1 MFPSSNRRVFLRTLV
16 NGTAG
21 ISLSRVAFGRQR
33 ASIAANRLSENV
45 LRITGAGGNVVA
57 LTGPDGL
64 LLVDGSLPERSADL
78 MNFLSDQFKAQ
89 RVQVLFN
96 TNWNL
101 EHTGSN
107 EAIRKAGA
115 KIIAHENTKLWI
127 GNDFECDW
135 QKRRYKPRP
144 PEAFPTETFY
154 TSGKMMFG
162 KEEIRYGHMPMAHTD
177 GDIYVFLPGQNIL
190 MASDVL
196 SVGKYPILDYT
207 TGGWIGG
214 MQTATKTLLDMS
226 NAQTRI
232 IPGDGPVQTRADLQA
247 QYDMLVAMR
256 DRLVRL
262 MRQGMSAKDMIA
274 AAPSKEF
281 DAKWGNPELFISNA
295 YRGMWGHV
303 RELGNII

>member
-1 MFPSSNRRVFLRTLV
+1 MFSVSNRRGFLKTLIK
-16 NGTAG
+16 GAAG
-21 ISLSRVAFGRQR
+21 IPLAR
-33 ASIAANRLSENV
+33 AAYGQQSAITATRLTENLV
-45 LRITGAGGNVVA
+45 QIIGAGGNVVV
-57 LTGPDGL
+57 LHGPDGL
-64 LLVDGSLPERSADL
+64 LMIDGSLPERSSEL
-78 MNFLSDQFKAQ
+78 LRFLSDEFKNQ
-89 RVQVLFN
+89 PVRVAFN
-96 TNWNL
+96 TDWHL

-107 EAIRKAGA
+107 DGLKKTGA

-127 GNDFECDW
+127 GADFFCDW
-135 QKRRYKPRP
+135 QNRAYKPRP
-144 PEAFPTETFY
+144 AAAFPTETFY
-154 TSGKMMFG
+154 SNGKMTFG
-162 KEEIRYGHMPMAHTD
+162 NDEIRYGHMPMAHTD
-177 GDIYVFLPGQNIL
+177 GDIYVFLPGQNVLI
-190 MASDVL
+190 AGDVL

-214 MQTATKTLLDMS
+214 LQNAMKTLLDL
-226 NAQTRI
+226 AKPDTQI
-232 IPGDGPVQTRADLQA
+232 VPGVGPVQTRADLQA
-247 QYDMLVAMR
+247 QSDMLAAMR